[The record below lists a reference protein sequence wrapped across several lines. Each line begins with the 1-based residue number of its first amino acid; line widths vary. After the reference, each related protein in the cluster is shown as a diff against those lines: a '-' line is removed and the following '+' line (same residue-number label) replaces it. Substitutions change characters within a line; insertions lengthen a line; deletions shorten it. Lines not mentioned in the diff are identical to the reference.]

1 MTLTEDRLQRF
12 KDLVAAAAAEVESEA
27 QQPYAPDPRIA
38 AAYDQGRTDELNR
51 ILTLISVRLER
62 LQPQSPSARELRLF
76 RLAALEQNKA

>member
-1 MTLTEDRLQRF
+1 MTLTQDRLQRF
-12 KDLVAAAAAEVESEA
+12 KDLVAAAAAEVAAEL
-27 QQPYAPDPRIA
+27 PPTNGDHRIA

-62 LQPQSPSARELRLF
+62 LQPQSPGARELRLF